1 MTVQLERARAAG
13 RAEPLRSPLVS
24 GATAALWAGVLGLAV
39 IAVPVLVV
47 WAAAPHDQSTPQDAL
62 QIGGLAWLMAH
73 GASLTTPDGDL
84 SLLPLGLLAVPA
96 LLLYRSGHWAGR
108 VAVDAARSAAAAVAT
123 LVATYAATAY
133 VVSHLSHHAGS
144 GADPASVLLGSALL
158 ALTAGGLGVVRGGQA
173 RGLALRP
180 LTAAA
185 RSVLRGAGVGLAVL
199 LGGAAAVLAVALLAH
214 AGRVV
219 ELVRAVAHGPAGV
232 LSLLVL
238 GLLLLPNAVLW
249 AAAYSVGPGFAVG
262 VATSVAPTGVRLG
275 DVPSFPLLGALPGSG
290 SAPAVSLL
298 AVLVP
303 VLAGALVGLHAVR
316 TRPDGDQPGAVV
328 VPVRAALSGLLAG
341 VALGGLALLTSGSLG
356 SGRMS
361 VLGPDGWPVGLAA
374 AVEVAAVAALTGW
387 AAGRYTGA
395 VERLLKGTRD
405 RWGAVAA
412 RLDPRRR
419 G

>member
-1 MTVQLERARAAG
+1 MTVQLERPRAAG

-24 GATAALWAGVLGLAV
+24 GATAALRAAVLGLAV
-39 IAVPVLVV
+39 VAVPVLVV

-108 VAVDAARSAAAAVAT
+108 VAVDTARSAAAAVAS
-123 LVATYAATAY
+123 LVATYAAAAF
-133 VVSHLSHHAGS
+133 VVAHLSHHTGS
-144 GADPASVLLGSALL
+144 GAVPGSVVLGSVAL
-158 ALTAGGLGVVRGGQA
+158 ALAAGGLGVVRGGQA

-180 LTAAA
+180 VTAAA

-199 LGGAAAVLAVALLAH
+199 LGGASAVLAVALAAH

-238 GLLLLPNAVLW
+238 ALLLLPNAVLW
-249 AAAYSVGPGFAVG
+249 VAAYSVGPGFTVG
-262 VATSVAPTGVRLG
+262 VATSVAPTGVHVG

-290 SAPAVSLL
+290 SAPTVSLL

-303 VLAGALVGLHAVR
+303 VLAGALVGVHAVR
-316 TRPDGDQPGAVV
+316 TRPDGDRSRAVV
-328 VPVRAALSGLLAG
+328 VPIRAALSGALAG
-341 VALGGLALLTSGSLG
+341 TALGGLALLASGSLG
-356 SGRMS
+356 NGRMS

-374 AVEVAAVAALTGW
+374 AVEVAAVAAL
-387 AAGRYTGA
+387 AAWLTGRYAGA
-395 VERLLKGTRD
+395 VERLLKESKD
-405 RWGAVAA
+405 RWAAVTA
-412 RLDPRRR
+412 RLDPRRP